1 MNYRNLVLILIGFI
15 VVSTLCIVISKPK
28 MHKVVMIYNSD
39 YVVVPNNTVEVE
51 EKNIPTI
58 VQTPETVT
66 TKAKVETVVEKKAT
80 TPAKTAVTK
89 EVKKATTAPVVQ
101 KEVKKTAQPV
111 VQKQQTVKVQPKQEV
126 KTTTAPVTK
135 PVQTVQKVETKPVEK
150 VVETKPAQTQTTQKV
165 LTAKEEEIAWNIWR
179 SNLQN
184 QIMKDVRLPIIPNG
198 IIFKFTFDVDKYGR
212 VSNVQT
218 WSTTPGYTP
227 YAVQFIAPVI
237 RSYQGKSILNFPA
250 GSARTTTKVSGG
262 WRIATNTKYSTPGD
276 YNDTEKVVK

>member
-1 MNYRNLVLILIGFI
+1 MNYRNLFIAIIALII
-15 VVSTLCIVISKPK
+15 VSTLCMVITKPK

-39 YVVVPNNTVEVE
+39 YVVAPNETVEVE

-58 VQTPETVT
+58 VQTPEIAT

-80 TPAKTAVTK
+80 VPAKTAVTK
-89 EVKKATTAPVVQ
+89 EVKKSSTAPVVQ
-101 KEVKKTAQPV
+101 KEVKKAIQPV
-111 VQKQQTVKVQPKQEV
+111 VQKQQTVKVQPKQET
-126 KTTTAPVTK
+126 KTVNVPQPPK
-135 PVQTVQKVETKPVEK
+135 PVQKVEQKQIEK
-150 VVETKPAQTQTTQKV
+150 VVQTKPAQTPPVQKV

-198 IIFKFTFDVDKYGR
+198 IIFKFTFDVDKFGR

-237 RSYQGKSILNFPA
+237 RSYQGKSILNFPS
-250 GSARTTTKVSGG
+250 GSNRTTTHVTGG
-262 WRIATNTKYSTPGD
+262 WRIASNTKYSTPND
-276 YNDTEKVVK
+276 YNDTEKVVR